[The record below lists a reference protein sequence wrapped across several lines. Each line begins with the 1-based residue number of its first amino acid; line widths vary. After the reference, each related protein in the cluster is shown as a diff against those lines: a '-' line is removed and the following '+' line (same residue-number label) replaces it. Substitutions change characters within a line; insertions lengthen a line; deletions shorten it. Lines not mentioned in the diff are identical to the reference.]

1 MDKNL
6 KKIKPPTISVLMA
19 VFNCENYI
27 STAIDSILNQSFT
40 DFEFIIINDGSTDR
54 SLDIINSF
62 TDERIRV
69 FNQEN
74 HGLAY
79 SLNIGISM
87 ATGKYIARMDADDIS
102 LPERFQIQ
110 YNFMEKNTNVDVLG
124 GAMLYVNQSGNYLG
138 RSFSVIST
146 NILNYYLL
154 HIDNVISHP
163 TVLIRSSSIEEYGKY
178 CSILFAKEDYHL
190 WNKFLRKGAVL
201 RNISKVL
208 IKYRLLDSSMSSTN
222 SFTRK
227 NSEIF
232 NKVLSED
239 NPSNN
244 LIKKLLESKSEITNE
259 HRNYNFDNLENKV
272 FQILKIFIGYNLSEK
287 IITKIK
293 NIVLKFK
300 YYI

>member
-40 DFEFIIINDGSTDR
+40 DFEFIIINDGSTDT

-138 RSFSVIST
+138 RSFSVMST
-146 NILNYYLL
+146 TILNYYLL

-163 TVLIRSSSIEEYGKY
+163 TVLIRSSSIEKYGKY

-239 NPSNN
+239 NPSDN